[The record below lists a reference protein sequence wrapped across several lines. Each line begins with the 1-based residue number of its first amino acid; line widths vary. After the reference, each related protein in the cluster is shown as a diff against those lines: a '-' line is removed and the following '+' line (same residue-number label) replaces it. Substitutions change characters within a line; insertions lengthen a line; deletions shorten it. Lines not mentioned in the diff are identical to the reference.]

1 MMRFDVLTLF
11 PNMIS
16 SYASESI
23 LGRATTAGL
32 ISVTA
37 HNIRDYSTSKHSTV
51 DDIPYGGGAGM
62 VMMVE
67 PIDLALQG
75 IGAAKGT
82 ERQRIIL
89 LSAKGPKLTQQKAQL
104 LATDYDRL
112 VFVCGRYEGVDERV
126 VEHLI
131 DEEISLGDFVLTG
144 GELGALVVIDAV
156 ARLLPGV
163 LGNEASFADESHS
176 TVGVLEYP
184 HYTRPAEYR
193 GWSVPEVLQS
203 GHHGA
208 IATWRAQHR
217 GTRFEPPSGD

>member
-1 MMRFDVLTLF
+1 MHFDVLTLF
-11 PNMIS
+11 PNMIN
-16 SYASESI
+16 SYAAESI
-23 LGRATTAGL
+23 LGRAGAAGL
-32 ISVTA
+32 ITIAA
-37 HNIRDYSTSKHSTV
+37 HNIRDYSTSKHHTV

-75 IGAAKGT
+75 ISAIKGA

-89 LSAKGPKLTQQKAQL
+89 LSAKGPKLTQQKAKV

-112 VFVCGRYEGVDERV
+112 VFICGRYEGVDERV
-126 VEHLI
+126 VERLI
-131 DEEISLGDFVLTG
+131 DEELSLGDFVLTG

-184 HYTRPAEYR
+184 HYTRPPEYR
-193 GWSVPEVLQS
+193 GWVVPDVLQS
-203 GHHGA
+203 GHHAA
-208 IATWRAQHR
+208 IAAWRDEHR
-217 GTRFEPPSGD
+217 TVRPHPPSTH

>member
-1 MMRFDVLTLF
+1 MRFDVLTLF
-11 PNMIS
+11 PGMIS
-16 SYASESI
+16 SYAAESI
-23 LGRATTAGL
+23 LGRAAAAGL
-32 ISVTA
+32 MSVTA
-37 HNIRDYSTSKHSTV
+37 HNIRDYSTSKHHTV

-82 ERQRIIL
+82 EKQRIIL
-89 LSAKGPKLTQQKAQL
+89 LSAKGPKLTQQKAQA
-104 LATDYDRL
+104 LAADYDRL
-112 VFVCGRYEGVDERV
+112 VFICGRYEGVDERV

-156 ARLLPGV
+156 SRLLPGV
-163 LGNEASFADESHS
+163 LGNEDSFADESHS

-184 HYTRPAEYR
+184 HYTRPPEYR
-193 GWSVPEVLQS
+193 GWTVPEVLQS
-203 GHHGA
+203 GHHAA
-208 IATWRAQHR
+208 IATWRSAHR
-217 GTRFEPPSGD
+217 THRQTPSPLP